1 MGIAAGYEKSV
12 VGSDGEEEGLI
23 LAMEGREVYARGMDG
38 SRRGY
43 GGEEYMGG
51 GLIVDHGA
59 GVGEDMWR
67 SIGLEILSFLD
78 FWSFSF
84 VSGRA

>member
-12 VGSDGEEEGLI
+12 VGSDGEEEGLL

-59 GVGEDMWR
+59 GVGEDAT
-67 SIGLEILSFLD
+67 D
-78 FWSFSF
+78 
-84 VSGRA
+84 VSSEELKGGVDDWLL